1 VKEAWERL
9 AGEWAMKGLTV
20 REAAERLGLSV
31 SLVYALCAA
40 KRIRHERH
48 GMRRGTIRIPEEA
61 IEEYHRSVTVAPAAA
76 SPPNGRRFR
85 HLT

>member
-1 VKEAWERL
+1 
-9 AGEWAMKGLTV
+9 MKGLTV

-48 GMRRGTIRIPEEA
+48 GIRRGTIRITEEA
-61 IEEYHRSVTVAPAAA
+61 IEEYHRSVTVTPVATA
-76 SPPNGRRFR
+76 PPNGRRFR